1 MAASVLCQPFSNAIN
16 DSLSNGIFPDDAKIS
31 MVLPLNKG
39 TSKNN
44 DIKVFKNGLSKICG
58 IQPLK
63 NLKWYGLLSHFK
75 FFKGCLKYSNFRP
88 VSILITFSKI
98 YGSY

>member
-1 MAASVLCQPFSNAIN
+1 MSASVLCQPFSNAIVY
-16 DSLSNGIFPDDAKIS
+16 DSLSNGIIPDDAKIS

-63 NLKWYGLLSHFK
+63 NLK
-75 FFKGCLKYSNFRP
+75 
-88 VSILITFSKI
+88 
-98 YGSY
+98 